1 IRCSCAFIGSQI
13 AKTNIVDK
21 TFFIS
26 VSKIIISVQTPKY
39 KNIFLFLFSYE
50 KTNQLKLVILIN
62 SLFTFLPLTT
72 SSLPPSFLPS
82 PYEFHSVVRGMTL
95 RRLTSFVQS
104 ASGRLESE
112 YKVNA
117 KTV

>member
-1 IRCSCAFIGSQI
+1 MFVVT
-13 AKTNIVDK
+13 KN
-21 TFFIS
+21 
-26 VSKIIISVQTPKY
+26 VSKIVL
-39 KNIFLFLFSYE
+39 ND
-50 KTNQLKLVILIN
+50 IL
-62 SLFTFLPLTT
+62 S

-82 PYEFHSVVRGMTL
+82 STEFHSVVRGMTL

-117 KTV
+117 KTA